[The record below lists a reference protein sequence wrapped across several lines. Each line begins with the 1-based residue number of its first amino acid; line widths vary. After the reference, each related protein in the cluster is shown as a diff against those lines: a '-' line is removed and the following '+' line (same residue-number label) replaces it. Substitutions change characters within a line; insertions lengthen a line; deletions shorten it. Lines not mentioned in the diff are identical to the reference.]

1 MLCSSVM
8 VCPGKP
14 TLQGQHGGGMGG
26 DSLELSPSSI
36 KQKGCDWMGVAHCV
50 GLSNVFVT
58 LSQWKRELQKVEF
71 SQYTSFLRGL
81 CLQNAVGAVGAEET
95 PNSNT
100 WRIFNSQPNL
110 VCVH

>member
-8 VCPGKP
+8 ICPGKP

-81 CLQNAVGAVGAEET
+81 YVYKMRLELLVLKKLLILT
-95 PNSNT
+95 PGGFLIVNQ
-100 WRIFNSQPNL
+100 I
-110 VCVH
+110 